1 MIDQVD
7 VVAEDAVIVTV
18 AVEAA
23 VEEEDVAAAAVGAAV
38 VDQATPD
45 SMFKTPKH
53 SHHCNEMTE
62 PSLISWIERCGM
74 GIPRSHDGVEENLHS
89 RF

>member
-18 AVEAA
+18 VVGAA
-23 VEEEDVAAAAVGAAV
+23 AEEEDVAAAAVGAAV
-38 VDQATPD
+38 VDQATLD
-45 SMFKTPKH
+45 SMSKTPKH

-62 PSLISWIERCGM
+62 RSLVS
-74 GIPRSHDGVEENLHS
+74 
-89 RF
+89 

>member
-1 MIDQVD
+1 M
-7 VVAEDAVIVTV
+7 AEDAVIVTV
-18 AVEAA
+18 AVGAA
-23 VEEEDVAAAAVGAAV
+23 AEEEDVAAAAVGAV
-38 VDQATPD
+38 VADQAAPD
-45 SMFKTPKH
+45 LMSKTPKH

-62 PSLISWIERCGM
+62 RSLISWIERCRM